1 MPPKIIPRA
10 PRECFEAFK
19 DLNRAKLWVPG
30 LKKVRIVSTD
40 KENNPREV
48 AFEFG
53 DTASYSLVYK
63 WDDTQLRVRWVP
75 ASGVMDAVA
84 GVASFTEHEDGC
96 LFIYSLE
103 ALRGR
108 SPTHAEDVAE
118 AFSRW
123 MKTPS
128 R

>member
-1 MPPKIIPRA
+1 MPQRVIKQSPRA
-10 PRECFEAFK
+10 CFEAFK
-19 DLNRAKLWVPG
+19 DLSRAKLWVPG
-30 LKKVRIVSTD
+30 LKKVRVVTSD
-40 KENNPREV
+40 KEGAPKEV

-53 DTASYSLVYK
+53 DTASYSLIYK
-63 WDDTQLRVRWVP
+63 WDDEQLRVRWVP

-84 GVASFTEHEDGC
+84 GVASFTEHKDGC
-96 LFIYSLE
+96 LFIYTVE

-108 SPTHAEDVAE
+108 PATHAEDVAE

-123 MKTPS
+123 MEKPA